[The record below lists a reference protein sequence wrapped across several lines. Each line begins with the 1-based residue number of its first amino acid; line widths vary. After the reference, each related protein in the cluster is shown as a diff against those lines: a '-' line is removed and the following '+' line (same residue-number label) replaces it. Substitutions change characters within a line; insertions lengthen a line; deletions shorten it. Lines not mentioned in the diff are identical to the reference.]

1 MARPRTVTREDVD
14 AVALDLFLDRGF
26 AAVTGQQLATAAGIS
41 RPTLYRLVGRIEDVV
56 LDQLDGS
63 LEDLL
68 GAVRLSA
75 GPPWRVLRDAFVG
88 VLEAVEPGSPRA
100 KALTV
105 LQRNPDIRADALRM
119 TRPVRLRLAGVLADR
134 GDYGGDAALCETAAA
149 LALALLQMTIARPD
163 ATSAMLADAF
173 DAAASVLGSAGE

>member
-41 RPTLYRLVGRIEDVV
+41 RPTLYRLVGRIEDIV

-100 KALTV
+100 KEILDHWAEYRPKFRKVMPVEYRRALEEME
-105 LQRNPDIRADALRM
+105 RM
-119 TRPVRLRLAGVLADR
+119 RMGI
-134 GDYGGDAALCETAAA
+134 AAE
-149 LALALLQMTIARPD
+149 
-163 ATSAMLADAF
+163 
-173 DAAASVLGSAGE
+173 